1 MVFNDNQ
8 RLLKLHLKLITIVF
22 NSYNH
27 ISGRSLNPYDSSKTP
42 GGSSGG
48 EGALLGAGASVF
60 GIGSDIAGSIR
71 VPAMFNG
78 IFGHKPTAGKCLMD
92 NN

>member
-1 MVFNDNQ
+1 M
-8 RLLKLHLKLITIVF
+8 HLKLITLIS

-27 ISGRSLNPYDSSKTP
+27 ISGRTLNPYNSSRTP

-71 VPAMFNG
+71 VPALFNG
-78 IFGHKPTAGKCLMD
+78 VFGHKPTAGKLLME

>member
-1 MVFNDNQ
+1 MVIKETINNLQ
-8 RLLKLHLKLITIVF
+8 LHLELITIVF

-48 EGALLGAGASVF
+48 EGALLGAGASVI

-71 VPAMFNG
+71 VPALFNG
-78 IFGHKPTAGKCLMD
+78 IFGHKPTAGKFP
-92 NN
+92 

>member
-1 MVFNDNQ
+1 M
-8 RLLKLHLKLITIVF
+8 HLKLIALVF

-27 ISGRSLNPYDSSKTP
+27 ISGRTLNPYNSSKTS

-60 GIGSDIAGSIR
+60 GVGSDIAGSIR
-71 VPAMFNG
+71 VPALFNG
-78 IFGHKPTAGKCLMD
+78 IFGHKPTAGKLLID
-92 NN
+92 SN